1 MSQIADTPVDLA
13 PPQARREIWGHP
25 AGVWI
30 MAGSEFWDRVSFH
43 GMQAMLTLY
52 MAGELLRPGRAAAVI
67 GFGGFRR
74 AVEAVTGPLSTE
86 AMAVEIFGLYSAMT
100 FLTPIAGG
108 WLGDRILSRRGAVV
122 IGALTMTMGH
132 FALAF
137 DASFLI
143 ALALIIAGAGLFRGN
158 LSPQVRALYAAGDP
172 RAADAFQIY
181 YMMINIGAF
190 VAPLLTGALAAA
202 LGWHVGF
209 AFAGFGMAV
218 GLVTYLL
225 GMGHLPPDPPRA
237 RAEPGPPLTRA
248 EWRRIAAVLAIWP
261 VNVAFWIAQSQ
272 IWNVYNLWVRDHVAL
287 QVAGFTVPIPWFTAL
302 DGIAPLVWTPALL
315 GLWAR
320 QRATGR
326 EADTLTKLATGC
338 LIFGGATMILAVGP
352 WLGAGGRAPIV
363 LPIAFHLLS
372 NLGWCF
378 VTPIMLAWHAD
389 AAPDRWRGTML
400 GVNVLATFTAQLITG
415 NMGGFYESVSGFV
428 FWSTT
433 AGIVGGAGIA
443 LLIVAPLLRRIS
455 PPDPAP
461 AAVAA
466 AIGPTAAM
474 GNRD

>member
-1 MSQIADTPVDLA
+1 MSQIAETLTDLA
-13 PPQARREIWGHP
+13 PPPSHREIWGHP
-25 AGVWI
+25 AGVWV

-52 MAGELLRPGRAAAVI
+52 MAGELLRPDRVGQVI
-67 GFGGFRR
+67 GLAAFRHAIER
-74 AVEAVTGPLSTE
+74 VTGPLAIE
-86 AMAVEIFGLYSAMT
+86 PLAVEIFGLYSAFT

-108 WLGDRILSRRGAVV
+108 WLGDRLLSRRVAVV
-122 IGALTMTMGH
+122 AGGIAMTAGH
-132 FALAF
+132 FLLAF

-158 LSPQVRALYAAGDP
+158 LSPQVRALYASGDP

-190 VAPLLTGALAAA
+190 VAPLVTGGLAAA
-202 LGWHVGF
+202 FGWHFGF
-209 AFAGFGMAV
+209 AFAGFGIALGV
-218 GLVTYLL
+218 VTYIA
-225 GMGHLPPDPPRA
+225 GMRHLPPDTGVT

-302 DGIAPLVWTPALL
+302 DGISPLVWTPMLL

-320 QRATGR
+320 QRAAGR

-433 AGIVGGAGIA
+433 AGIVGGAGVA
-443 LLIVAPLLRRIS
+443 LLIMAPLLRRIS

-461 AAVAA
+461 AAVKA